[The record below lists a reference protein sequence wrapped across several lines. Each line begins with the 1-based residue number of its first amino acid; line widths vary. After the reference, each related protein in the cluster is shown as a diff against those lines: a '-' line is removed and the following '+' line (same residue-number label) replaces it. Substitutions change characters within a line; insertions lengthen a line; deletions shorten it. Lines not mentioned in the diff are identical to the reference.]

1 MGVAFPNP
9 GKVVDEGG
17 ERVLDELVSSHR
29 AAIVSDWFE
38 SIVAAYPDE
47 TARFLRQSKEPFGNP
62 VGTALR
68 EELGTILDGALGRV
82 SDDQLLS
89 SLDRIIRVRAVQ
101 EFSAAAAVGFVFD
114 LKPILNRL
122 VESTDTATPDLDR
135 RVDRSVDRLAL
146 MAFDVYTTC
155 REQIAEIRIRS
166 IRDLS
171 AKQIERLNEW
181 RGRKDREP
189 AADDAEWT

>member
-1 MGVAFPNP
+1 MLG
-9 GKVVDEGG
+9 
-17 ERVLDELVSSHR
+17 ELVAQHR

-38 SIVAAYPDE
+38 SIVDAYPDE
-47 TARFLRQSKEPFGNP
+47 TGKFLRRSREPFGNP

-68 EELGTILDGALGRV
+68 EELGTILDGAVGKVR
-82 SDDQLLS
+82 DDELVA
-89 SLDRIIRVRAVQ
+89 SLDRIVRVRAVQ

-114 LKPILNRL
+114 LKPILHRL
-122 VESTDTATPDLDR
+122 TESAAPSMPELGDR
-135 RVDRSVDRLAL
+135 IDRSVDRLAL

-181 RGRKDREP
+181 RGRRDCDL
-189 AADDAEWT
+189 AAAEADST

>member
-1 MGVAFPNP
+1 
-9 GKVVDEGG
+9 
-17 ERVLDELVSSHR
+17 VLDELVSNHR

-38 SIVAAYPDE
+38 SIVGAYPDE

-82 SDDQLLS
+82 SDDRLLS

-122 VESTDTATPDLDR
+122 VESTDAATPDLGPR
-135 RVDRSVDRLAL
+135 IDRSVDRVAL

-171 AKQIERLNEW
+171 SKQIERLNEW
-181 RGRKDREP
+181 RGRQDREL
-189 AADDAEWT
+189 AAEDAEGT